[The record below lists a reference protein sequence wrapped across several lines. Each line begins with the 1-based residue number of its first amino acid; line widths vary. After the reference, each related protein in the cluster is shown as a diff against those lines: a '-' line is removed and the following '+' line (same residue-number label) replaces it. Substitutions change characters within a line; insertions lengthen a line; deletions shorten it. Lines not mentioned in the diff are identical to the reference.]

1 VLLPTSLEVTR
12 MTFFEDDEFEAGFL
26 KVLCGH
32 DLEKAPWIRDGTPLA
47 DSGADG
53 GIGAW
58 RQSISWT
65 QQTVGI
71 DPKVLERFHVAR
83 TYPAVAMARLAEL
96 SAGEVVVAT
105 NRIRVP
111 DAPFGKAFA
120 VNSKWVLRTAPG
132 GRTTATN
139 SFEMSWLQPVLVA
152 PIIEMVN
159 YHRARDVFKGVSA
172 VATRLCVEGRRRP
185 RKSSVFS

>member
-1 VLLPTSLEVTR
+1 
-12 MTFFEDDEFEAGFL
+12 M
-26 KVLCGH
+26 
-32 DLEKAPWIRDGTPLA
+32 
-47 DSGADG
+47 
-53 GIGAW
+53 
-58 RQSISWT
+58 
-65 QQTVGI
+65 
-71 DPKVLERFHVAR
+71 
-83 TYPAVAMARLAEL
+83 
-96 SAGEVVVAT
+96 
-105 NRIRVP
+105 P